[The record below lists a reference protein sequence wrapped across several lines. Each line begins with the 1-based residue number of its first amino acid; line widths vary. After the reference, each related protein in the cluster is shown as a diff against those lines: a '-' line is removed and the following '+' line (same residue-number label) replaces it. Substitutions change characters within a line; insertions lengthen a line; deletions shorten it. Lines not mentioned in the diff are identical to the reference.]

1 MYSVS
6 HPDLEE
12 TRLLL
17 EWRRFITAH
26 TVVSYCQEQP
36 KKKEEK
42 KKEIKKVPFLCNM
55 SESDSVLSSYCSPHC
70 SPLFKA
76 KARRRDHQEGSV
88 AKIDSISSESPVKN

>member
-1 MYSVS
+1 MY
-6 HPDLEE
+6 PILTLRKQDCYWNEE
-12 TRLLL
+12 GSSQHILL
-17 EWRRFITAH
+17 FP
-26 TVVSYCQEQP
+26 TVKNNL

-55 SESDSVLSSYCSPHC
+55 SESDSVLSSYC